1 MTKASK
7 PFHPVAITANDLR
20 TGRVLYRAPG
30 GAWVSE
36 SARAEIAFAPERR
49 DALLAA
55 AKADHDSGTVVEPFT
70 IDFDVDK
77 RAPFSLRER
86 IRAAGPTIAPPE
98 A

>member
-1 MTKASK
+1 MIKAPK
-7 PFHPVAITANDLR
+7 PFRPVAITANDLR

-30 GAWVSE
+30 GAWVPE
-36 SARAEIAFAPERR
+36 SARAEIAFDPERR

-55 AKADHDSGTVVEPFT
+55 ARKDHESGAVVEPFT
-70 IDFDVDK
+70 IDFDVDE

-86 IRAAGPTIAPPE
+86 IRAAGPTVALPG